1 MIFDV
6 LTIFPEF
13 FSGPFDHGIIRKARE
28 AGLMEARIH
37 NLRDYTEDRHQVV
50 DDRPFGGGEG
60 MVLKPEPIF
69 RAVESLWGPEA
80 RSNPAGRIILLSARG
95 RLLNQACAQELA
107 YYERLMLI
115 CGRYE
120 GVDERIADELVHEE
134 ICIGDYVLTGGE
146 LPAAVLVDCV
156 TRLLPGALGHE
167 LSNVRESFCPEGE
180 GLNQASG
187 LAGARPGRGM
197 VLGILD
203 CPHYTRPAE
212 FRGMKVPDVLM
223 SGHHEEVRRWRRKK
237 ALEKTLR
244 YRSDLIERA
253 ALSKE
258 DRELLLEIHEERTS
272 QP

>member
-13 FSGPFDHGIIRKARE
+13 FTGPFDHGIIRKARE
-28 AGLMEARIH
+28 AGLMEVRIH
-37 NLRDYTEDRHQVV
+37 NLRDYTTDRHQVV

-69 RAVESLWGPEA
+69 RAVESLWGEDA
-80 RSNPAGRIILLSARG
+80 RSNPAGRIVLLSARG
-95 RLLNQACAQELA
+95 RLLNQARAAELA
-107 YYERLMLI
+107 RCERLLLI

-120 GVDERIADELVHEE
+120 GVDERVAEALAQEE
-134 ICIGDYVLTGGE
+134 ICIGDYILTGGE

-167 LSNVRESFCPEGE
+167 LSAVRESFCPEGE
-180 GLNQASG
+180 GAG
-187 LAGARPGRGM
+187 L
-197 VLGILD
+197 LD

-212 FRGMKVPDVLM
+212 FRGMKVPDVVL
-223 SGHHEEVRRWRRKK
+223 SGHHEQVRRWRRKK
-237 ALEKTLR
+237 ALEKTLENR
-244 YRSDLIERA
+244 PELVERA

-272 QP
+272 KP